1 MKDFFTIREVGKVCD
16 VSRSTIMRLEDRGLL
31 TPAHIDEK
39 TGYRYYDNH
48 NINKILQIQAIQ
60 AMGLEYDEIL
70 EYYTSGG
77 GSFNFLQKLEHRLSL
92 IKRTVD
98 ELRLWHDDKNHLSFE
113 FIDLPDYV
121 CYARSFAGNG
131 LQDEYKD
138 MYNLCHEAFKKGY
151 RMIPTEPLF
160 QMHTY
165 DEYFSGIPEG
175 EMIHYTSCIPVE
187 PDCASEETTF
197 IPGGKALSILYYGEF
212 SRINEEVPPLLL
224 DKMKE
229 LNLKHRGVVLGMSPV
244 APYMGREIKPDKF
257 VSRMVI
263 PLAEGE

>member
-1 MKDFFTIREVGKVCD
+1 MENFFTISEVVKVCD
-16 VSRSTIMRLEDRGLL
+16 ISRSTIMRLEERGLL

-48 NINKILQIQAIQ
+48 NINKILQIQAFQ
-60 AMGLEYDEIL
+60 EMGLEYNDIL

-77 GSFNFLQKLEHRLSL
+77 TSFGFLGKLEHRLAL

-113 FIDLPDYV
+113 FIELPDYV
-121 CYARSFAGNG
+121 CYARSFTGNG
-131 LQDEYKD
+131 FPDQYKD
-138 MYNLCHEAFKKGY
+138 MYDHCHEAYKKGY
-151 RMIPTEPLF
+151 RMVPTEPLF
-160 QMHTY
+160 HMRTY
-165 DEYFSGIPEG
+165 DEYFSGIPDG
-175 EMIHYTSCIPVE
+175 ETIHYTCCMPVE

-197 IPGGKALSILYYGEF
+197 IPGGKALSILYYGDF
-212 SRINEEVPPLLL
+212 SHIREEVPALLL

-244 APYMGREIKPDKF
+244 APYMGREIKPDRF
-257 VSRMVI
+257 VTRMVI
-263 PLAEGE
+263 PLKE